1 MSLFVVDIEADGPY
15 PGDYSMVC
23 FGIAKV
29 MKGEIETYNSGVIRP
44 ISDKWVPEA
53 LAVSGFTRYDMD
65 TIGNQPEVV
74 MKEAIEWVVA
84 NTTGRSTFISDNN
97 AFDWMF
103 WNYYAHKYG
112 GSNPFGFS
120 SRRIGDL
127 YAGLEHDFFA
137 ATKWKKYRKTSHDH
151 NPVNDAIGNVEA
163 LLTIAEKHNLRI
175 PLE

>member
-29 MKGEIETYNSGVIRP
+29 TPDIDTTFGSGVIKP
-44 ISDKWVPEA
+44 ISDQWVPEA
-53 LAVSGFTRYDMD
+53 LAVSGFSREDMED
-65 TIGNQPEVV
+65 GLSPEAV
-74 MKEAIEWVVA
+74 MNAAVEWVNA
-84 NTTGRSTFISDNN
+84 HSKGRPIFLSDNN

-103 WNYYAHKYG
+103 WNYYSHKYTG
-112 GSNPFGFS
+112 GNPFGFS
-120 SRRIGDL
+120 CRRIGDL

-137 ATKWKKYRKTSHDH
+137 ASKWKKYRKTNHDH

-163 LLTIAEKHNLRI
+163 LIRIAEVHKLRI
-175 PLE
+175 PLV